1 MAISGSENEI
11 RGRIRPD
18 KGRVKVAKIL
28 MGNWGVGSGSAVGW
42 NFPFCSLCI
51 S

>member
-11 RGRIRPD
+11 RGHIRPD

-28 MGNWGVGSGSAVGW
+28 MGNWKW
-42 NFPFCSLCI
+42 ECCWLEFPFL
-51 S
+51 